1 MFSHHGRC
9 LCLAS
14 CCLFSF
20 CLLGGYLSLNSP
32 GLMLPKQPAQH
43 PIGST
48 WSMMASYLFMTSTT
62 TMPCSNKPPF
72 RCKAS
77 VVSASQPVWV
87 CSMSVIVVQPTA
99 VEDTAV

>member
-14 CCLFSF
+14 CYLFSF
-20 CLLGGYLSLNSP
+20 CPLGGYLSLNSP
-32 GLMLPKQPAQH
+32 GPILPRQPAQH
-43 PIGST
+43 LIGST

-62 TMPCSNKPPF
+62 TMPCSNKSLF
-72 RCKAS
+72 RYKAS

-87 CSMSVIVVQPTA
+87 CSMSAIVAQPTA